1 MTTIHNQPAF
11 QVGRSPISAKGGMA
25 ASSQVYASHAG
36 VDTLKS
42 GGNAADAAVA
52 IAATLNV
59 TEPTSTGLGGDCFAL
74 FFEESTRKVFALNG
88 SGRAPAGLTLARL
101 KKEGFTDSL
110 SPFHPHTVTVPG
122 ACAGWC
128 DLVERF
134 GTLPL
139 SQILSPAIHMAE
151 EGFAVAPITAWFWQ
165 RAAGR
170 QLAQALNGR
179 ELTIEGRGPQAG
191 ELFHNLGL
199 AKTLRTIAA
208 GGKKAYYE
216 GAIAESI
223 ASIVQ
228 EAGGCMTTA
237 DLAAHHSTWE
247 EPISTLYR
255 GVRIWECPPNGQ
267 GLVALLALNLL
278 SQFDIK
284 DMPALSPERLH
295 FLIEAMRIAFA
306 DGLHYIAD
314 PAFRPAPLQDL
325 LSVRYAEERRKL
337 IQPDNAAER
346 YHFGN
351 PRPGKDTVYFCVVD
365 GEGNACSFINSNYM
379 GFGTGIVPRGW
390 GFSLQNRGHN
400 FSLNPQHPNRL
411 EPGKRPYHTIIPGM
425 ATWEKTGALY
435 APFGVMGGFMQP
447 QGHVQVLMAMLDD
460 GLDPQAALEQPR
472 LYVDVENTPQSVALE
487 EGIPTKTLD
496 TLKSM
501 GHHVA
506 PVSGM
511 ERAMFGRGQIILRDP
526 ETGELTGGSDPRADG
541 CALGVA

>member
-1 MTTIHNQPAF
+1 MAEFVTKSFPQF
-11 QVGRSPISAKGGMA
+11 QAGRKPINSKGGMA
-25 ASSQVYASHAG
+25 ASSQVFASQAG
-36 VDTLKS
+36 VEVLKS

-52 IAATLNV
+52 MAAALNV

-74 FFEESTRKVFALNG
+74 FFQASTRKVFALNG
-88 SGRAPAGLTLARL
+88 SGRAPEGLTLERL
-101 KKEGFTDSL
+101 KKEGFKDSL
-110 SPFHPHTVTVPG
+110 PPFHPHTITVPG

-134 GTLPL
+134 GKLPL
-139 SQILSPAIHMAE
+139 TQILSSAIRLAE

-170 QLAQALNGR
+170 QLAQALNGC

-191 ELFHNLGL
+191 EIFRNPGL
-199 AKTLRTIAA
+199 AKTLRTIAR

-237 DLAAHHSTWE
+237 DLASHQSTWE

-284 DMPALSPERLH
+284 DMPALSPERMH
-295 FLIEAMRIAFA
+295 ILIESLRIAFA
-306 DGLHYIAD
+306 DGLQYIAD

-325 LSVRYAEERRKL
+325 LSTRYAEERRKL
-337 IQPDNAAER
+337 IQPDKAAEQ
-346 YHFGN
+346 YAYGN
-351 PRPGKDTVYFCVVD
+351 PRPGNDTVYFCVVD

-379 GFGTGIVPRGW
+379 GFGTGIVPRGL
-390 GFSLQNRGHN
+390 GIQPAKPRAQFQ
-400 FSLNPQHPNRL
+400 
-411 EPGKRPYHTIIPGM
+411 PGPAAAQPAGTGQATLPYHHPRHGNLGKDRCIVCTLWRDGRVH
-425 ATWEKTGALY
+425 AATGAR
-435 APFGVMGGFMQP
+435 AGV
-447 QGHVQVLMAMLDD
+447 D
-460 GLDPQAALEQPR
+460 GDA
-472 LYVDVENTPQSVALE
+472 
-487 EGIPTKTLD
+487 G
-496 TLKSM
+496 
-501 GHHVA
+501 
-506 PVSGM
+506 
-511 ERAMFGRGQIILRDP
+511 
-526 ETGELTGGSDPRADG
+526 
-541 CALGVA
+541 